1 MGDTKSWMWFSNWTA
16 TSPIREL
23 RKQVCCLSKVTWA
36 VSSQT
41 ETALV
46 PFFLPLHLTPSST
59 ASGGLQRGPP
69 QTFCQRGQS
78 LGLALYPACSFLPT
92 QLRGTYSA
100 LVPSQNTP
108 LPWPTSHGY
117 LPPHC
122 LLLFGLLSWTP
133 LLSSFPGRKG
143 RRTWSQI
150 FLPAYSSLQSDLSRP
165 HLWPSNFQFISP
177 APASPLRS
185 HAWLL
190 SCIFWTVLR
199 YNSHTIPFVHLE
211 CTILWI
217 SIYPWSRATIII

>member
-143 RRTWSQI
+143 RRIDPKSSYPPTHLSSQI
-150 FLPAYSSLQSDLSRP
+150 SPVPICGPVTFNLFLLLQP
-165 HLWPSNFQFISP
+165 
-177 APASPLRS
+177 
-185 HAWLL
+185 LL
-190 SCIFWTVLR
+190 SGVMPDCFLAFFELYWDII
-199 YNSHTIPFVHLE
+199 HTPYHLF
-211 CTILWI
+211 T
-217 SIYPWSRATIII
+217 